1 MQLSHLLLLAG
12 ALTATAHPSGHAHL
26 HRSIHEKREG
36 GITFLKAVHK
46 SLPEPTETA
55 PEPAPEPPKAS
66 IAAVEPSPS
75 PKPKP
80 EPAPA
85 PAPAKE
91 ESEDSNDSDSEDGY
105 KPFCGSSKRKA
116 KRVTWEQI
124 HYTGNTG
131 TANGCPW
138 NSNLQVVSTKA
149 SKQYKYVQN
158 YKNVGKVPYE
168 VICFNKIGADGGVTG
183 SFKVEGQNQL
193 VFKLQPGET
202 KSVVADSNTQGVCAF
217 APNSVPT
224 TSHGQYAGNWAEFDF
239 ENTSNKGWSGAD
251 CSSLV
256 AQAYNMDFPGCR
268 MSQGGVDSSIYPDGT
283 AENAY
288 IRGMEAEDG
297 IGLNIEPGPTVIE
310 VLCGLEKGM

>member
-1 MQLSHLLLLAG
+1 MQLTHLLLLAG

-36 GITFLKAVHK
+36 GVTFLKAIHK
-46 SLPEPTETA
+46 PLPEPTEKA
-55 PEPAPEPPKAS
+55 PEPVPEPKPS
-66 IAAVEPSPS
+66 IAAVEPSPA

-80 EPAPA
+80 APA
-85 PAPAKE
+85 PKPAKDE
-91 ESEDSNDSDSEDGY
+91 SDSGSDDGY
-105 KPFCGSSKRKA
+105 KPFCGSGKKMA

-138 NSNLQVVSTKA
+138 NSNLQVVSTTAAKH
-149 SKQYKYVQN
+149 YKYVQN
-158 YKNVGKVPYE
+158 YKNVASEPYQ

-183 SFKVEGQNQL
+183 SFKVDGQEQL
-193 VFKLQPGET
+193 VFMLQPGET
-202 KSVVADSNTQGVCAF
+202 KSVVADANTQGVCAF
-217 APNSVPT
+217 APNQVPT
-224 TSHGQYAGNWAEFDF
+224 TSHGQFAGNWAEFDF

-251 CSSLV
+251 CSALV
-256 AQAYNMDFPGCR
+256 AQAYDMDVPGCR
-268 MSQGGVDSSIYPDGT
+268 MSEGGVDSTIYPDGT

-297 IGLNIEPGPTVIE
+297 VGLNIAPGNTVIQ
-310 VLCGLEKGM
+310 VIVGLEKGM

>member
-36 GITFLKAVHK
+36 GITFLKAIHK
-46 SLPEPTETA
+46 PLPEPTETA

-75 PKPKP
+75 PKP

-149 SKQYKYVQN
+149 SKKYKYVQN

-297 IGLNIEPGPTVIE
+297 VGLNIEPGPTVIE